1 MPTDTLPLP
10 AVATVTF
17 TTAPLSPG
25 GELLTSWH
33 VVRGRE
39 RVGVGRVVTLHE
51 GAVRAYYDAAGWLLG
66 AEVLSEGAWA
76 VEDYLPPGAGE
87 QEGEA
92 VHRHG

>member
-1 MPTDTLPLP
+1 MTVDAPVAPP

-17 TTAPLSPG
+17 VTPPLSPG

-51 GAVRAYYDAAGWLLG
+51 GAVVAYYDAAGWLLG
-66 AEVLSEGAWA
+66 AEVVSEGAWA
-76 VEDYLPPGAGE
+76 VADYLPPASGE
-87 QEGEA
+87 QEGEGS
-92 VHRHG
+92 V